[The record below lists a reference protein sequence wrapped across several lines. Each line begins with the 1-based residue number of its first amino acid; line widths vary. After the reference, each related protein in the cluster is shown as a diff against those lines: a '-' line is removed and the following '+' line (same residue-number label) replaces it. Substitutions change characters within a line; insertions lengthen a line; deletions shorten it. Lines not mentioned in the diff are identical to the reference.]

1 MKDNARVFFNDV
13 KKRLNG
19 DLNELMQYV
28 CDNLSSVNSKYNW
41 TGIYVLR
48 NGKLKLQ
55 AFCGKETEHVEI
67 NLGDG
72 LCSMAITED
81 DVVNEP
87 EVKSNTRYLACFPET
102 ESELVVK
109 FTLYIRGINAVNK
122 EIKPTT
128 AEMRKTLLMPRRLEE
143 FFRIYLNSFRILFL
157 YI

>member
-1 MKDNARVFFNDV
+1 MKDNAHVFFNDV
-13 KKRLNG
+13 KKRLNS

-102 ESELVVK
+102 ESELVVPIRFNGK
-109 FTLYIRGINAVNK
+109 PIGELDIDSDTKAAFTEDDEKYLLDLCNLISGRIN
-122 EIKPTT
+122 E
-128 AEMRKTLLMPRRLEE
+128 
-143 FFRIYLNSFRILFL
+143 LFVP
-157 YI
+157 

>member
-1 MKDNARVFFNDV
+1 MKDNARIFLKDV
-13 KKRLNG
+13 KDRLNG
-19 DLNELMQYV
+19 DLNELMQYI

-87 EVKSNTRYLACFPET
+87 EVKSNTKYLACFPET
-102 ESELVVK
+102 ESELVVPIRFNGK
-109 FTLYIRGINAVNK
+109 PIGELDIDSDTKAAFTQDDEQYLLELCNLISGRINELYV
-122 EIKPTT
+122 P
-128 AEMRKTLLMPRRLEE
+128 
-143 FFRIYLNSFRILFL
+143 
-157 YI
+157 

>member
-1 MKDNARVFFNDV
+1 MKDNARIFLNDV

-87 EVKSNTRYLACFPET
+87 EVKSNTKYLACFPET
-102 ESELVVK
+102 ESELVVPIRFNGK
-109 FTLYIRGINAVNK
+109 PIGELDIDSDTKAAFTQDDEQYLLELCNLISGRINELYV
-122 EIKPTT
+122 P
-128 AEMRKTLLMPRRLEE
+128 
-143 FFRIYLNSFRILFL
+143 
-157 YI
+157 

>member
-13 KKRLNG
+13 KKRLNS

-28 CDNLSSVNSKYNW
+28 CDNLSSVNSRYNW

-55 AFCGKETEHVEI
+55 AFCGKETEHVEV

-102 ESELVVK
+102 ESELVVPIRFNGK
-109 FTLYIRGINAVNK
+109 PIGELDIDSDTKAAFTQDDEKYLLDLCNLISGRIN
-122 EIKPTT
+122 E
-128 AEMRKTLLMPRRLEE
+128 
-143 FFRIYLNSFRILFL
+143 LFVP
-157 YI
+157 

>member
-1 MKDNARVFFNDV
+1 MKDNARIFLKDV
-13 KKRLNG
+13 KDRLNG
-19 DLNELMQYV
+19 DLDELMQYV
-28 CDNLSSVNSKYNW
+28 CDNLSSVNAKYNW

-87 EVKSNTRYLACFPET
+87 EVKSNTKYLACFPET
-102 ESELVVK
+102 ESELVVPIRFNGK
-109 FTLYIRGINAVNK
+109 PIGELDIDSDTKAAFTHDDEQYLLELCNLISGRINELYV
-122 EIKPTT
+122 P
-128 AEMRKTLLMPRRLEE
+128 
-143 FFRIYLNSFRILFL
+143 
-157 YI
+157 

>member
-13 KKRLNG
+13 KKRLNS

-102 ESELVVK
+102 ESELVVPIRFNGK
-109 FTLYIRGINAVNK
+109 PIGELDIDSDTKAAFTEDDEKYLLDLCDLISGRIN
-122 EIKPTT
+122 E
-128 AEMRKTLLMPRRLEE
+128 
-143 FFRIYLNSFRILFL
+143 LFVP
-157 YI
+157 

>member
-55 AFCGKETEHVEI
+55 ALRCLRSEW
-67 NLGDG
+67 
-72 LCSMAITED
+72 
-81 DVVNEP
+81 EP
-87 EVKSNTRYLACFPET
+87 IM
-102 ESELVVK
+102 
-109 FTLYIRGINAVNK
+109 IRRGFS
-122 EIKPTT
+122 
-128 AEMRKTLLMPRRLEE
+128 LRL
-143 FFRIYLNSFRILFL
+143 
-157 YI
+157 

>member
-19 DLNELMQYV
+19 DLNELMQYI
-28 CDNLSSVNSKYNW
+28 CDNLSSVNAKYNW

-72 LCSMAITED
+72 LCSMAITQD
-81 DVVNEP
+81 NVVNEP
-87 EVKSNTRYLACFPET
+87 EVKSNTKYLACFPET
-102 ESELVVK
+102 ESELVVPIRFNGK
-109 FTLYIRGINAVNK
+109 PIGELDIDSDSKAAFTREDEQYLLELCNLISGRIN
-122 EIKPTT
+122 E
-128 AEMRKTLLMPRRLEE
+128 
-143 FFRIYLNSFRILFL
+143 LFVP
-157 YI
+157 

>member
-67 NLGDG
+67 DLGDG
-72 LCSMAITED
+72 LCSMAITEL
-81 DVVNEP
+81 
-87 EVKSNTRYLACFPET
+87 KAAY
-102 ESELVVK
+102 
-109 FTLYIRGINAVNK
+109 
-122 EIKPTT
+122 
-128 AEMRKTLLMPRRLEE
+128 
-143 FFRIYLNSFRILFL
+143 
-157 YI
+157 